1 MKIGIFGGSF
11 NPPHKMHLN
20 IVEELLNEKILDKVI
35 IVPTGLHYSYK
46 NNLVSNEHRYN
57 MLKLMTKHNDKIEI
71 SDFEFKDEEI
81 HSFDT
86 LEYYKNIYKNDTLYF
101 VCGLDNIS
109 YVDKWYKGEYLLNN
123 YKFLVITRDTN
134 NLDEILSKY
143 EKYKDNIIITNIK
156 SNTISSSYIRDEL
169 KEKNYNLNDYL
180 DQKIID
186 YIKENNLYI
195 EENL

>member
-20 IVEELLNEKILDKVI
+20 IVEELLNEKVLDKVI

-81 HSFDT
+81 HSYDT
-86 LEYYKNIYKNDTLYF
+86 LEYYKDIYKNDTIYF

-134 NLDEILSKY
+134 NLDEILLKY

-156 SNTISSSYIRDEL
+156 SNTISSSYLRDEL
-169 KEKNYNLNDYL
+169 KEKNYDLNDYL
-180 DQKIID
+180 DQKVID

-195 EENL
+195 

>member
-35 IVPTGLHYSYK
+35 VVPTGLHYSYK

-134 NLDEILSKY
+134 NLDEILLKY

-156 SNTISSSYIRDEL
+156 SNKISSSYIRDEL

-180 DQKIID
+180 DQKVID

-195 EENL
+195 

>member
-86 LEYYKNIYKNDTLYF
+86 LEYYKNIYKNDTIYF

-134 NLDEILSKY
+134 NLDEILLKY

-180 DQKIID
+180 DKKVID

-195 EENL
+195 

>member
-180 DQKIID
+180 DQKVID

-195 EENL
+195 

>member
-20 IVEELLNEKILDKVI
+20 IVEELLNEKVLDKVI

-46 NNLVSNEHRYN
+46 NNLASNEHRYN

-81 HSFDT
+81 HSYDT
-86 LEYYKNIYKNDTLYF
+86 LEYYKDIYKNDTIYF

-134 NLDEILSKY
+134 NLDEILLKY
-143 EKYKDNIIITNIK
+143 EKYKDNIIVTNIK
-156 SNTISSSYIRDEL
+156 SNNISSSYIRDEL

-180 DQKIID
+180 DQKVID
-186 YIKENNLYI
+186 YIKENNLYV
-195 EENL
+195 

>member
-20 IVEELLNEKILDKVI
+20 IVEELLNEKIIDKVI
-35 IVPTGLHYSYK
+35 MVPTGLHYSYK

-109 YVDKWYKGEYLLNN
+109 YVDKWYKGEFLLNN

-180 DQKIID
+180 DQKVID

-195 EENL
+195 

>member
-134 NLDEILSKY
+134 NLDEILLKY

-195 EENL
+195 

>member
-20 IVEELLNEKILDKVI
+20 IVEELLNEKVLDKVI

-46 NNLVSNEHRYN
+46 NNLISNEHRYN

-86 LEYYKNIYKNDTLYF
+86 LEYYKNIYKNDTIYF

-134 NLDEILSKY
+134 NLDEILLKY

-156 SNTISSSYIRDEL
+156 SNNISSSYIRDEL

-180 DQKIID
+180 DQKVID

-195 EENL
+195 

>member
-20 IVEELLNEKILDKVI
+20 IVEELLNEKVLDKVI

-46 NNLVSNEHRYN
+46 NNLASNEHRYN
-57 MLKLMTKHNDKIEI
+57 MLKIMTKHNNKIEV

-81 HSFDT
+81 HSYDT
-86 LEYYKNIYKNDTLYF
+86 LEYYKNIYKNDTIYF

-134 NLDEILSKY
+134 NLDEILLKY

-169 KEKNYNLNDYL
+169 KEKNYNLNNYL
-180 DQKIID
+180 DQKVID

-195 EENL
+195 

>member
-20 IVEELLNEKILDKVI
+20 IIEELLNTNILDKII

-46 NNLVSNEHRYN
+46 NNLISNEHRYN
-57 MLKLMTKHNDKIEI
+57 MLKIMTKDKNKIEV

-81 HSFDT
+81 HSYDT
-86 LEYYKNIYKNDTLYF
+86 LEYYKNIYKNDTIYF
-101 VCGLDNIS
+101 ICGLDNIS

-134 NLDEILSKY
+134 NLDEILIKY

-156 SNTISSSYIRDEL
+156 SNTIPSSYIREEV
-169 KEKNYNLNDYL
+169 KNNNYNLEKYL
-180 DQKIID
+180 DKEVLN
-186 YIKENNLYI
+186 YIKENNLYV
-195 EENL
+195 

>member
-20 IVEELLNEKILDKVI
+20 IVEELLNEKVLDKVI

-86 LEYYKNIYKNDTLYF
+86 LEYYKDIYKNDTIYF

-134 NLDEILSKY
+134 NLDEILLKY
-143 EKYKDNIIITNIK
+143 EKYKNNIIITNIK

-180 DQKIID
+180 DQKVID

-195 EENL
+195 

>member
-20 IVEELLNEKILDKVI
+20 IVEELLNNKILDKVI

-46 NNLVSNEHRYN
+46 NNLISNEHRFN
-57 MLKLMTKHNDKIEI
+57 MLKIMTKHNKQIEV

-81 HSFDT
+81 HSYDT

-101 VCGLDNIS
+101 ICGLDNLS
-109 YVDKWYKGEYLLNN
+109 YVDKWYKGEYLLKN

-134 NLDEILSKY
+134 NLDEILN
-143 EKYKDNIIITNIK
+143 KYKTYQENIIITSIK
-156 SNTISSSYIRDEL
+156 SNTISSSFVRQEL
-169 KEKNYNLNDYL
+169 QKKNYNLSSYV
-180 DQKIID
+180 DQEVLE

-195 EENL
+195 

>member
-20 IVEELLNEKILDKVI
+20 IVEELLNEKVLDKVI

-81 HSFDT
+81 HSYDT
-86 LEYYKNIYKNDTLYF
+86 LEYYKNIYKNDTIYF

-134 NLDEILSKY
+134 NLDEILLKY

-156 SNTISSSYIRDEL
+156 SNTISSSYIREEL
-169 KEKNYNLNDYL
+169 KNKNSDLTAYVDQEVLN
-180 DQKIID
+180 

>member
-109 YVDKWYKGEYLLNN
+109 YVDKWYKGEFLLNN

-180 DQKIID
+180 DQKVID

>member
-35 IVPTGLHYSYK
+35 LVPTGLHYSYK

-81 HSFDT
+81 HSYDT
-86 LEYYKNIYKNDTLYF
+86 LEYYKDIYKNDTIYF

-134 NLDEILSKY
+134 NLDEILLKY

-169 KEKNYNLNDYL
+169 KEKNNNLNDYL
-180 DQKIID
+180 DQKVID
-186 YIKENNLYI
+186 YIKENNLYK
-195 EENL
+195 

>member
-20 IVEELLNEKILDKVI
+20 IVEELLKEKILDKVI

-46 NNLVSNEHRYN
+46 SNLISNEHRFN
-57 MLKLMTKHNDKIEI
+57 MLKIMTRNNDKIEI

-81 HSFDT
+81 HSYDT

-109 YVDKWYKGEYLLNN
+109 YIDKWYKGKYLLNN
-123 YKFLVITRDTN
+123 YKFLVITRNTN
-134 NLDEILSKY
+134 NLEEVLNKLKD
-143 EKYKDNIIITNIK
+143 YKENIIITNIK
-156 SNTISSSYIRDEL
+156 SNTISSTFIREQL
-169 KEKNYNLNDYL
+169 NNKNYNIEEYL
-180 DQKIID
+180 DIEVIN

-195 EENL
+195 

>member
-20 IVEELLNEKILDKVI
+20 IVEELLNEKVLDKVI

-46 NNLVSNEHRYN
+46 NNLASNEHRYN

-81 HSFDT
+81 HSYDT
-86 LEYYKNIYKNDTLYF
+86 LEYYKDIYKNDTIYF

-134 NLDEILSKY
+134 NLDEILLKY
-143 EKYKDNIIITNIK
+143 EKYKDNIIVTNIK
-156 SNTISSSYIRDEL
+156 SNNISSSYIRDEL

-180 DQKIID
+180 DQKVID

-195 EENL
+195 

>member
-20 IVEELLNEKILDKVI
+20 IVEELLNEKVLDKVI

-81 HSFDT
+81 HSYDT
-86 LEYYKNIYKNDTLYF
+86 LEYYKNIYKNDTIYF

-123 YKFLVITRDTN
+123 YKFLVVTRDTN
-134 NLDEILSKY
+134 NLDEILLKY
-143 EKYKDNIIITNIK
+143 KKYKDNIIITNIE

-169 KEKNYNLNDYL
+169 KNKNYNLNNYL
-180 DQKIID
+180 DQKVID

-195 EENL
+195 

>member
-20 IVEELLNEKILDKVI
+20 IVEELLNEKVLDKVI

-180 DQKIID
+180 DQKVID

-195 EENL
+195 

>member
-20 IVEELLNEKILDKVI
+20 IIEELLNTNILDKII

-46 NNLVSNEHRYN
+46 NNLISNEHRFN
-57 MLKLMTKHNDKIEI
+57 MLKIMTKHNNKIEV

-81 HSFDT
+81 HSYDT
-86 LEYYKNIYKNDTLYF
+86 LEHYKNIYKNDTIYF
-101 VCGLDNIS
+101 ICGLDNIS

-134 NLDEILSKY
+134 NLDEILLKY

-156 SNTISSSYIRDEL
+156 SNTISSSYIREEL
-169 KEKNYNLNDYL
+169 KNNNYNLEKYL
-180 DQKIID
+180 DKEVLN
-186 YIKENNLYI
+186 YIKENNLYV
-195 EENL
+195 

>member
-20 IVEELLNEKILDKVI
+20 IVEELLNNKLLDKII

-46 NNLVSNEHRYN
+46 NNLLSNEHRYN

-81 HSFDT
+81 HSYDT
-86 LEYYKNIYKNDTLYF
+86 LEHYKNIYPEATLYF
-101 VCGLDNIS
+101 ICGLDNLS
-109 YVDKWYKGEYLLNN
+109 YIDKWYKGEYLLNN

-134 NLDEILSKY
+134 NLKEILTKFK
-143 EKYKDNIIITNIK
+143 EYKDNIIITNIK
-156 SNTISSSYIRDEL
+156 SNTISSSYIRDNLKNKNYDL
-169 KEKNYNLNDYL
+169 KEYIDEEILN
-180 DQKIID
+180 

-195 EENL
+195 

>member
-46 NNLVSNEHRYN
+46 NNLASNEHRYN

-123 YKFLVITRDTN
+123 YKFLVVTRDTN
-134 NLDEILSKY
+134 NLDEILLKY
-143 EKYKDNIIITNIK
+143 EKYKDNIIITNIE

-169 KEKNYNLNDYL
+169 KNKNYNLNNYL
-180 DQKIID
+180 DQKVID
-186 YIKENNLYI
+186 YIIENKLYI
-195 EENL
+195 

>member
-46 NNLVSNEHRYN
+46 NNLASNEHRYN
-57 MLKLMTKHNDKIEI
+57 MLKIMTKHNNKIEV

-81 HSFDT
+81 HSYDT
-86 LEYYKNIYKNDTLYF
+86 LEYYKNIYKNDTIYF

-134 NLDEILSKY
+134 NLDEILLKY

-169 KEKNYNLNDYL
+169 KNKNYNLNNYL
-180 DQKIID
+180 DQKVID
-186 YIKENNLYI
+186 YIIENNLYI
-195 EENL
+195 

>member
-20 IVEELLNEKILDKVI
+20 IVEELLNEKVLDKVI

-81 HSFDT
+81 HSYDT
-86 LEYYKNIYKNDTLYF
+86 LEYYKNIYKKDTLYF

-134 NLDEILSKY
+134 NLDEILLKY
-143 EKYKDNIIITNIK
+143 EKYKNNIIITNIK
-156 SNTISSSYIRDEL
+156 SNTISSSYIREEL
-169 KEKNYNLNDYL
+169 KEKNYDLNDYL
-180 DQKIID
+180 DQKVID

-195 EENL
+195 

>member
-20 IVEELLNEKILDKVI
+20 IVEELLNEKVLDKVI

-81 HSFDT
+81 HSYDT
-86 LEYYKNIYKNDTLYF
+86 LEYYKDIYKNDTIYF

-134 NLDEILSKY
+134 NLDEILLKY

-169 KEKNYNLNDYL
+169 KEKNYDLNDYL
-180 DQKIID
+180 DQKVID

-195 EENL
+195 

>member
-20 IVEELLNEKILDKVI
+20 IVEELLNEKVLDKVI

-81 HSFDT
+81 HSYDT
-86 LEYYKNIYKNDTLYF
+86 LEYYKNIYKNDTIYF

-134 NLDEILSKY
+134 NLDEILLKY

-156 SNTISSSYIRDEL
+156 SNTISSSYIREEL
-169 KEKNYNLNDYL
+169 KNKNSDLTAYVDQEVLN
-180 DQKIID
+180 
-186 YIKENNLYI
+186 YINENNLYI

>member
-20 IVEELLNEKILDKVI
+20 IVEELLNEKVLDKVI

-81 HSFDT
+81 HSYDT
-86 LEYYKNIYKNDTLYF
+86 LEYYKDIYKNDTIYF

-134 NLDEILSKY
+134 KLDEILLKY

-156 SNTISSSYIRDEL
+156 SNNISSSYIRDEL

-180 DQKIID
+180 DQKVID

-195 EENL
+195 

>member
-1 MKIGIFGGSF
+1 
-11 NPPHKMHLN
+11 
-20 IVEELLNEKILDKVI
+20 
-35 IVPTGLHYSYK
+35 
-46 NNLVSNEHRYN
+46 

-71 SDFEFKDEEI
+71 SDYEFKDEEI
-81 HSFDT
+81 HSYDT
-86 LEYYKNIYKNDTLYF
+86 LEYYKDIYKNDTIYF

-134 NLDEILSKY
+134 NLDEILLKY

-180 DQKIID
+180 DQKVID

-195 EENL
+195 

>member
-11 NPPHKMHLN
+11 NPPHKMHLK

-123 YKFLVITRDTN
+123 YKFLVVTRDTN
-134 NLDEILSKY
+134 NLDEILLKY
-143 EKYKDNIIITNIK
+143 EKNKDNIIITNIE

-169 KEKNYNLNDYL
+169 KNKNYNLNNYL
-180 DQKIID
+180 DQKVID

-195 EENL
+195 

>member
-46 NNLVSNEHRYN
+46 NNLASNEHRYN

-86 LEYYKNIYKNDTLYF
+86 LEYYKNIYKNDTIYF

-134 NLDEILSKY
+134 NLDEILLKY

-156 SNTISSSYIRDEL
+156 SNNISSSYIRDEL

-180 DQKIID
+180 DQKVID

-195 EENL
+195 

>member
-20 IVEELLNEKILDKVI
+20 IVEELLNEKVLDKVI

-46 NNLVSNEHRYN
+46 NNLASNEHRYN

-81 HSFDT
+81 HSYDT
-86 LEYYKNIYKNDTLYF
+86 LEYYKDIYKNDTIYF

-134 NLDEILSKY
+134 NLDEILLKY
-143 EKYKDNIIITNIK
+143 EKYKDNIIVTNIK
-156 SNTISSSYIRDEL
+156 SNNISSSYIRDEL

-180 DQKIID
+180 DQKVID
-186 YIKENNLYI
+186 FIKENNLYI
-195 EENL
+195 